1 MKREANA
8 EACDGHGYRTTSRST
23 GDKRTSPHGG
33 GAFHPTGTASFAFAG
48 RKQERVTSGG
58 YPGYQTP
65 RGHMAQNY
73 AFGVLFVILSG
84 IMAIAMIVKK
94 HPESAERA
102 ISCAV
107 ALLADWRT
115 WAGVTAGAALAT
127 VVCMLLPARR

>member
-1 MKREANA
+1 MGCLGRRWI
-8 EACDGHGYRTTSRST
+8 CC
-23 GDKRTSPHGG
+23 
-33 GAFHPTGTASFAFAG
+33 GAKPTARPWKWLRLWASIKPGRRVCSFAFAG
-48 RKQERVTSGG
+48 RKPERVASGG
-58 YPGYQTP
+58 YPGYQAP

-94 HPESAERA
+94 HPEGAERA

-115 WAGVTAGAALAT
+115 WAVVTAGAALAA
-127 VVCMLLPARR
+127 VVCVLLPARR

>member
-33 GAFHPTGTASFAFAG
+33 GAFHPTATASFAFAG
-48 RKQERVTSGG
+48 GKQESVTSGG
-58 YPGYQTP
+58 YPGYQAP

-107 ALLADWRT
+107 AVLTDWRT
-115 WAGVTAGAALAT
+115 WAGVTAGAALAA

>member
-8 EACDGHGYRTTSRST
+8 EAREGHGYRTTSRST
-23 GDKRTSPHGG
+23 GDKRAGPHGG

-48 RKQERVTSGG
+48 RKQERIASGG
-58 YPGYQTP
+58 YRGYQAP

-115 WAGVTAGAALAT
+115 WAVVTAGAALAA

>member
-8 EACDGHGYRTTSRST
+8 EAYDGHGYRTTSRST

-33 GAFHPTGTASFAFAG
+33 GAFHPTATASFAFAG
-48 RKQERVTSGG
+48 RKQERIASGG
-58 YPGYQTP
+58 YRGYQAP

-107 ALLADWRT
+107 AVLTDWRT
-115 WAGVTAGAALAT
+115 WAGVTAGAALAA